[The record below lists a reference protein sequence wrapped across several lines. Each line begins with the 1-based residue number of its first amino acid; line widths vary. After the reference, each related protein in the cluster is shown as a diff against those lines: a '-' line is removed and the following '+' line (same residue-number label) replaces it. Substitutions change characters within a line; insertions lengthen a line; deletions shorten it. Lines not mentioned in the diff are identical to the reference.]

1 MVVEDDDQLRSLTT
15 AVLSADGLDV
25 VASVES
31 HEEAM
36 RSAAG
41 VDIGVVDLRLRGK
54 SGIEVTRELTGRG
67 VKVLIFTGAEDRESL
82 RAALHA
88 GAFGAVL
95 KGGPVDELPRAVR
108 AVAGGSP
115 YVTSRLHDLMAP
127 AKDGTLSPR
136 EREVLFLLATGHGN
150 DAIAEE
156 LGLSPQTVKTQLKV
170 AMRKLGARTRVEAVA
185 LASAAGE
192 ITLP

>member
-1 MVVEDDDQLRSLTT
+1 
-15 AVLSADGLDV
+15 
-25 VASVES
+25 
-31 HEEAM
+31 
-36 RSAAG
+36 
-41 VDIGVVDLRLRGK
+41 
-54 SGIEVTRELTGRG
+54 
-67 VKVLIFTGAEDRESL
+67 
-82 RAALHA
+82 
-88 GAFGAVL
+88 
-95 KGGPVDELPRAVR
+95 
-108 AVAGGSP
+108 VAGGSP

-127 AKDGTLSPR
+127 AKGGALSPR